1 MNNYLN
7 KIAEEADKNGLEDT
21 YIGVDGLHHCRKC
34 GGAREVILSTSNGDM
49 KVRCLCECETAE
61 RDERDHKDREE
72 DRLRRINE
80 NKRIAFKDKE
90 LANCRLSDD
99 DMQNPRIHAIAEKYI
114 QNFSK
119 GLKECKG
126 LVFYGSVGTGKTFIS
141 ACIANE
147 LLEQGYTASV
157 TNFSRLINQIKST
170 FQKEEMIDELNLY
183 DLLVIDDY
191 GVEAETDTN
200 TEIIMNIIDARYR
213 AKKPIIVTT
222 NMSSEELKSPTD
234 FRRNRIMSRLYEMCL
249 FIEVK
254 GYDRRKKKQIESY
267 NEWSELLGVNHGTNN
282 NG

>member
-21 YIGVDGLHHCRKC
+21 YIGVDSLHHCRKC

-61 RDERDHKDREE
+61 RDERDRKDREE

-99 DMQNPRIHAIAEKYI
+99 DMQNPQIHRVAENYVK
-114 QNFSK
+114 NFSK
-119 GLKECKG
+119 GLKDCKG

-222 NMSSEELKSPTD
+222 NMSAEELKSPTD

>member
-61 RDERDHKDREE
+61 RDERDRKDREE